1 MVAVSRMYST
11 VIPHDACIVLS
22 SCMMHVLYFHPARF
36 YKRPHRFGGEVFYLY
51 CSLAALER
59 ALGLLERPQA
69 TGTATEKKQKNFR
82 FWSYPKL
89 PIWGSAYACGDCLL
103 S

>member
-1 MVAVSRMYST
+1 MVAVSCMYST
-11 VIPHDACIVLS
+11 VSPHDACIVLS
-22 SCMMHVLYFHPARF
+22 SCMMHVLYCHPARF

-59 ALGLLERPQA
+59 ALGLLERPQLLEQPQ
-69 TGTATEKKQKNFR
+69 GKNK
-82 FWSYPKL
+82 KL
-89 PIWGSAYACGDCLL
+89 PIWESVYACGDCLL

>member
-11 VIPHDACIVLS
+11 AIPHDACIY
-22 SCMMHVLYFHPARF
+22 CHPARF

-59 ALGLLERPQA
+59 ALGLLERPQ
-69 TGTATEKKQKNFR
+69 GKNEKTTD
-82 FWSYPKL
+82 L
-89 PIWGSAYACGDCLL
+89 G
-103 S
+103 